1 MLKTY
6 RFLSVPIPSIHRLA
20 HKMLLTQLNVIRLIT
35 IRNIG
40 TTAQCLSQTSMK
52 QIKVMKKI
60 MAGREKGKRRWVYNE
75 NMPKMESATKLSSTL
90 KQGKEANR
98 RVTILNKLFMKNVTD
113 LMATGMFAEKL
124 YGYGLQVSLNS
135 CIV

>member
-1 MLKTY
+1 MHNTTCN
-6 RFLSVPIPSIHRLA
+6 SLA
-20 HKMLLTQLNVIRLIT
+20 QKMLLKQINIFGLIT
-35 IRNIG
+35 IRNICI
-40 TTAQCLSQTSMK
+40 TAQCSSQTSIK

-60 MAGREKGKRRWVYNE
+60 MAGREKGRRRWVYNE

-113 LMATGMFAEKL
+113 LMATGIFAEKL
-124 YGYGLQVSLNS
+124 YGYGLQVSRF
-135 CIV
+135 